1 MKVAVSEQSAR
12 TVSVSG
18 FTSVG
23 GGIVFD
29 FDLKRPAR
37 RVARA
42 AELFANIRPK
52 KKSAAV
58 HFLELG
64 VGDRQL
70 PRCH

>member
-18 FTSVG
+18 FTSV

-52 KKSAAV
+52 KKSAVV